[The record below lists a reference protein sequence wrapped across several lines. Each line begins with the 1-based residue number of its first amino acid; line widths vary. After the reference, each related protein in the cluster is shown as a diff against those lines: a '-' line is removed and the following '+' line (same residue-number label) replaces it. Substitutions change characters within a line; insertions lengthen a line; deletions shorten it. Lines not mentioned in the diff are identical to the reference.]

1 MTSLVQREEPFTAI
15 SDPPMTHPM
24 QVGLREELGVDR
36 SWRLLTCM
44 QTSEPPLTIVQR
56 GHQLSL
62 SACEVSQVKE
72 KMEWNSILS
81 RAANTHSLLMD
92 VLLTFPSLS

>member
-15 SDPPMTHPM
+15 PPNDPSHASWLERRARI
-24 QVGLREELGVDR
+24 GDR

-44 QTSEPPLTIVQR
+44 QTSEPPLTIVER

-62 SACEVSQVKE
+62 SACEVFQVKE

-81 RAANTHSLLMD
+81 RAANTHTASSC
-92 VLLTFPSLS
+92 TR